1 MVDFNL
7 DAFDLQKKRTD
18 LSTPSQTILDSRE
31 RTRKSI
37 DKHNMFTKGFAL
49 FTGTSP
55 GARVD
60 YPTYGTSSKSQSAAI
75 DKQINIEFM
84 QAVSKIYEERGRLTQ
99 DELMTVGRA
108 FNAGPAQ
115 YKLLKEMMPFIGID
129 RQELA
134 EQEVAASEARGA
146 VVMDEVSTEHLRL
159 IREASPDTVQNRV
172 AEAISDI
179 NNSDLSPARKNAIR
193 KEYLTAASQAHALG
207 KSARGE
213 ERIERTEARTERTEA
228 RTEREEVRKVN
239 KELRAA
245 NKDQA
250 LIDEKIRKIT
260 DNKTERLLIYN
271 ALKEINE
278 ANTAGTYVT
287 EDGQITPMTPGMTMQ
302 REQEVLSK
310 YAERAFTAGVD
321 IKNVQD
327 GITAGIVNAPSTKQ
341 VIDLDAT
348 DPSQSYVFMSDRD
361 IALGNAG
368 ATDRYVPVQDQNN
381 LTDSFKISAI
391 AAMSELGIDQFK
403 GLQALQLMNKVGPL
417 AAMQQQPELRDI
429 ISKIA
434 VHVKKNQNFL
444 MQLFGGNLKQSSP
457 SKPKVKVLQ

>member
-7 DAFDLQKKRTD
+7 DAFDIQKRRTD

-55 GARVD
+55 GARVE
-60 YPTYGTSSKSQSAAI
+60 YPTYGTSSKSQSAAV
-75 DKQINIEFM
+75 DKQINIDFM
-84 QAVSKIYEERGRLTQ
+84 QAVSKIYEERGRLTE

-129 RQELA
+129 RDEVA
-134 EQEVAASEARGA
+134 KQEVAASEARGA

-172 AEAISDI
+172 AEAVSDI
-179 NNSDLSPARKNAIR
+179 NNSTLSPARKNAIR
-193 KEYLTAASQAHALG
+193 KEYLAAASQAHALG

-213 ERIERTEARTERTEA
+213 ER
-228 RTEREEVRKVN
+228 TEREEVRKVN
-239 KELRAA
+239 AALRQV
-245 NKDQA
+245 NKDDLA
-250 LIDEKIRKIT
+250 LAKIAREESE
-260 DNKTERLLIYN
+260 NKTEQLLIYN
-271 ALKEINE
+271 ALKEIKE
-278 ANTAGTYVT
+278 VNTTGTYMG
-287 EDGQITPMTPGMTMQ
+287 EDGVITAVTPGMTMQ
-302 REQEVLSK
+302 REQEIHAK
-310 YAERAFTAGVD
+310 YGEKAFTAGVD
-321 IKNVQD
+321 IKKVQD
-327 GITAGIVNAPSTKQ
+327 GITSGTVKAPSTKQ
-341 VIDLDAT
+341 VIDLQAT
-348 DPSQSYVFMSDRD
+348 DPSQSYVFMSDSD

-391 AAMSELGIDQFK
+391 AAMSELGIDQAR

-417 AAMQQQPELRDI
+417 AAMQQRPELRDI

-434 VHVKKNQNFL
+434 VHVKKNQNIL
-444 MQLFGGNLKQSSP
+444 DKIFGGQFKQGSP

>member
-1 MVDFNL
+1 MAEFNL
-7 DAFDLQKKRTD
+7 QGFQPYDIQQQRID
-18 LSTPSQTILDSRE
+18 LSTPSPETLQARAQEDKDRKKHEMFLRGISIL
-31 RTRKSI
+31 
-37 DKHNMFTKGFAL
+37 
-49 FTGTSP
+49 TGRNYRSNIS
-55 GARVD
+55 
-60 YPTYGTSSKSQSAAI
+60 YPNYGTSSKSQSAAI
-75 DKQINIEFM
+75 DKQINIDFM
-84 QAVSKIYEERGRLTQ
+84 QAVDKIYKERGRLTE
-99 DELMTVGRA
+99 DELMTIGRA

-115 YKLLKEMMPFIGID
+115 YRLLKEMMPFIGID
-129 RQELA
+129 RKEVA

-146 VVMDEVSTEHLRL
+146 VVYDKASTEHLRL
-159 IREASPDTVQNRV
+159 IREASPATVQNRV

-179 NNSDLSPARKNAIR
+179 NNSALSPARKNAIR
-193 KEYLTAASQAHALG
+193 KEYLAAASQAHALG

-213 ERIERTEARTERTEA
+213 EAAIRKEERD
-228 RTEREEVRKVN
+228 VN

-250 LIDEKIRKIT
+250 AIDEKIRKIT
-260 DNKTERLLIYN
+260 ENKTEQLFIYN

-278 ANTAGTYVT
+278 ANIAGTYVT

-310 YAERAFTAGVD
+310 YAEKAFTAGVD
-321 IKNVQD
+321 IKKDQD

-341 VIDLDAT
+341 VIDLEAT

-381 LTDSFKISAI
+381 LTDSFKIAAI
-391 AAMSELGIDQFK
+391 AAMSELGIDQAR

-417 AAMQQQPELRDI
+417 AAMQQRPELRDI

-434 VHVKKNQNFL
+434 VHVKKNQNIL
-444 MQLFGGNLKQSSP
+444 DKIFGGQFKSGAP